1 MPRNIRIQALVNRAN
16 DDKKRTGKSYIKYP
30 MGVEEYKVVEG
41 TTVLMDII
49 PYLVTVDTNDNAKV
63 GERWY
68 QKKILV
74 HNQIGD
80 EKLQVV
86 CPKTEGKEHL
96 CPICKYISEQ
106 WEIIDKDDKETQSY
120 LGSIKAKHRE
130 VYNVLDGDGKV
141 KLMEISYYCFG
152 QHLIEELDIEEV
164 KRIIKEYDLDT
175 EWDKLSDEEKITI
188 CNAEFFNEDDTGST
202 LKVRFRAAKM
212 ENGKTYPEV
221 GRIDF
226 IERGAIPESA
236 LKKTVNL
243 DTCFDILSYKEIELL
258 FKGAES
264 ADVTNIAEE
273 EEPVE
278 RVKRGAVRTSPA
290 EQTERKPRER
300 PQESAEVEEAV
311 QRAEIKAVEDTNMQA
326 SKEAREAENLL
337 IAKENLKT
345 ERKAKKLAKE
355 KADKQIAD
363 DLKDAEEKE
372 RVDAEEL
379 KLENEAKEQPDVKDE
394 VVDDVEQ
401 DTEVET
407 GDDLTCPHGLVYG
420 DDCSSE
426 DVCDD
431 CALFTECFKKYN
443 ADN

>member
-226 IERGAIPESA
+226 IERSAIPESA

-300 PQESAEVEEAV
+300 PQKKEDEEEEALN
-311 QRAEIKAVEDTNMQA
+311 AEIKAIEEENMRVT
-326 SKEAREAENLL
+326 KE
-337 IAKENLKT
+337 KLKA
-345 ERKAKKLAKE
+345 ERKAEKLEKE
-355 KADKQIAD
+355 TADKAVEDQKKAEAEK
-363 DLKDAEEKE
+363 LKLEEEEKE
-372 RVDAEEL
+372 
-379 KLENEAKEQPDVKDE
+379 E

-407 GDDLTCPHGLVYG
+407 GDDQVCPHGLVYG

>member
-86 CPKTEGKEHL
+86 CPKTAGKEHL

-106 WEIIDKDDKETQSY
+106 WEIIDKDDKVTQAY

-141 KLMEISYYCFG
+141 KLMEISYHCFG
-152 QHLIEELDIEEV
+152 QHLIEELYIEEV

-202 LKVRFRAAKM
+202 LKVRFRTGKM
-212 ENGKTYPEV
+212 ESGKTFPEV

-243 DTCFDILSYKEIELL
+243 DTCFDILPYKEIELL
-258 FKGAES
+258 FKGAGS

-300 PQESAEVEEAV
+300 PQKKEDEEEEALN
-311 QRAEIKAVEDTNMQA
+311 AEIKAIEEENMRVT
-326 SKEAREAENLL
+326 KE
-337 IAKENLKT
+337 KLKA
-345 ERKAKKLAKE
+345 ERKAEKE
-355 KADKQIAD
+355 TADKAVEEQKKAEAEK
-363 DLKDAEEKE
+363 LKLEEEEKE
-372 RVDAEEL
+372 
-379 KLENEAKEQPDVKDE
+379 E

-407 GDDLTCPHGLVYG
+407 EDDQVCPHGLVYG
-420 DDCSSE
+420 NDCSSE

>member
-1 MPRNIRIQALVNRAN
+1 MPRNIRIQALVNRASN
-16 DDKKRTGKSYIKYP
+16 DKKRTGKSYIKYP
-30 MGVEEYKVVEG
+30 MGIEEYKVVEG

-49 PYLVTVDTNDNAKV
+49 PYLVTVDTNENAKK

-96 CPICKYISEQ
+96 CPICKYLAEQ
-106 WEIIDKDDKETQSY
+106 WDIVDKDDKDTKAY
-120 LGSIKAKHRE
+120 LSSVKAKHRE

-152 QHLIEELDIEEV
+152 QHLIEELYIEDV
-164 KRIIKEYDLDT
+164 KAILKEYDLDKD
-175 EWDKLSDEEKITI
+175 WDKMTEEEQILI
-188 CNAEFFNEDDTGST
+188 CNAEFFSEDKQGST

-212 ENGKTYPEV
+212 ENGKTFPEV

-226 IERGAIPESA
+226 IERDVIPKSA
-236 LKKTVNL
+236 LKKAVDL
-243 DTCFDILSYKEIELL
+243 DNCFDILSYQEIELL

-264 ADVTNIAEE
+264 SDVTDIAEE
-273 EEPVE
+273 DAPIE
-278 RVKRGAVRTSPA
+278 RVKRGAVRASSA
-290 EQTERKPRER
+290 EKAERKPRARPLER
-300 PQESAEVEEAV
+300 EEAEEEDIAVKKDSTITEATKAEV
-311 QRAEIKAVEDTNMQA
+311 I
-326 SKEAREAENLL
+326 EAENLL
-337 IAKENLKT
+337 IAKEKLKA
-345 ERKAKKLAKE
+345 ERKAKKLEKE
-355 KADKQIAD
+355 IADKAIEDQKR
-363 DLKDAEEKE
+363 LE
-372 RVDAEEL
+372 AEEL
-379 KLENEAKEQPDVKDE
+379 ELVNEAKEQEEEETTVE
-394 VVDDVEQ
+394 VETV
-401 DTEVET
+401 TEVET
-407 GDDLTCPHGLVYG
+407 EQEIVEQPQGCPHGFVYG

>member
-49 PYLVTVDTNDNAKV
+49 PYLVTVDTNDNAEV

-212 ENGKTYPEV
+212 DNGKTYPEV

-300 PQESAEVEEAV
+300 PQKKEDEEEEALN
-311 QRAEIKAVEDTNMQA
+311 AEIKAIEEENMRVT
-326 SKEAREAENLL
+326 KE
-337 IAKENLKT
+337 KLKA
-345 ERKAKKLAKE
+345 ERKAEKE
-355 KADKQIAD
+355 TADKAVEEQKKAEAEK
-363 DLKDAEEKE
+363 LKLEEEEKE
-372 RVDAEEL
+372 
-379 KLENEAKEQPDVKDE
+379 E

-407 GDDLTCPHGLVYG
+407 EDDLACPHGLVYG